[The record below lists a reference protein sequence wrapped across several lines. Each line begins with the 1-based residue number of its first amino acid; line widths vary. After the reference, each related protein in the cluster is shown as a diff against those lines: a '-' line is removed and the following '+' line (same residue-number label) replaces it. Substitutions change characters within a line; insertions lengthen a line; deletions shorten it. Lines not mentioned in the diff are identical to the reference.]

1 MRVYETKPK
10 KPNSAIRKV
19 AKVAIKLKNKRKNL
33 IAYIPGFGPHNLQPL
48 STVLVK
54 GGRCQDLPGVKY
66 RLVRKH
72 YDFLASERFL
82 RKNRRSK
89 FSVKNLEKKSKKGL
103 AVLQKTFEKRLINAF
118 MRKGNY
124 IKAENI
130 YLKVVNRLS
139 TLGIKN
145 SYHFIRE
152 TLLKMTPIM
161 GVVKKKRGVKELIY
175 PKYLEPEMGEKLAIK
190 WLKKTVAKFKGDL
203 LIENIVEEFVKA
215 SKDQGEVVKEKW
227 ALYKE
232 KKMVLNWRGVKSR
245 LYSGKRRIDGRNKG
259 LIAIRSRG
267 GALKRKYRYIE
278 HYKQKWMD
286 KWLFVMRIEYDPNR
300 SAHIALCSILKEGI
314 YFYVISI
321 AKLEVGSLI
330 ITSALKLGTLQ
341 VGNTTK
347 IKNIPEGLLIN
358 NIELIENSGSKIS
371 RAAGTSSLIIKKYN
385 KKYSLVKLSSKE
397 CRLISNECYATI
409 GTVSNLERKLKQNK
423 KASYSRKRGIR
434 PIVRGLAMNP

>member
-19 AKVAIKLKNKRKNL
+19 AKVTIKLKNKRKNL

-48 STVLVK
+48 STVLIK

-72 YDFLASERFL
+72 YDFLAAERFA

-89 FSVKNLEKKSKKGL
+89 FSVKNQKRTSKKDNIRDKKF
-103 AVLQKTFEKRLINAF
+103 VSIYKRNL
-118 MRKGNY
+118 
-124 IKAENI
+124 
-130 YLKVVNRLS
+130 
-139 TLGIKN
+139 TKN
-145 SYHFIRE
+145 DTNNGSS
-152 TLLKMTPIM
+152 
-161 GVVKKKRGVKELIY
+161 KKRGVKELIY

-190 WLKKTVAKFKGDL
+190 WLKKLD
-203 LIENIVEEFVKA
+203 EFVKA

-232 KKMVLNWRGVKSR
+232 VRYAISCNTRRGRNTSFKKMVLNWRGVKSR

-409 GTVSNLERKLKQNK
+409 GTVSNIERKLKQNK

-434 PIVRGLAMNP
+434 PIVRGLAMNPVDHPHGGRTKGGVHWKTFSGKLAYNSPIQQ

>member
-1 MRVYETKPK
+1 
-10 KPNSAIRKV
+10 
-19 AKVAIKLKNKRKNL
+19 
-33 IAYIPGFGPHNLQPL
+33 
-48 STVLVK
+48 
-54 GGRCQDLPGVKY
+54 
-66 RLVRKH
+66 
-72 YDFLASERFL
+72 
-82 RKNRRSK
+82 
-89 FSVKNLEKKSKKGL
+89 
-103 AVLQKTFEKRLINAF
+103 
-118 MRKGNY
+118 
-124 IKAENI
+124 
-130 YLKVVNRLS
+130 
-139 TLGIKN
+139 
-145 SYHFIRE
+145 
-152 TLLKMTPIM
+152 
-161 GVVKKKRGVKELIY
+161 
-175 PKYLEPEMGEKLAIK
+175 
-190 WLKKTVAKFKGDL
+190 
-203 LIENIVEEFVKA
+203 
-215 SKDQGEVVKEKW
+215 
-227 ALYKE
+227 
-232 KKMVLNWRGVKSR
+232 MVLNWRGVKSR

-409 GTVSNLERKLKQNK
+409 GTVSNIERKLKQNK

-434 PIVRGLAMNP
+434 PIVRGLAMNPVDHPHGGRTKGGVHWKSFSGKLAYNVSSRKKNKMTSRYIIIGHRKQKIMDKQIKNG